1 MSLLLGVTK
10 FCPATIC
17 GGTFSLGSSSA
28 VVLVRVSLGGG
39 GFGVGVFDVGL
50 GFVLHSVKYALLAAI
65 FNAWLP
71 SGAAKTVAGVGNSL
85 GNMSCVEVLPSF
97 HQRVVWMLRTCV
109 AGFVL
114 VPFLHLLLRAP
125 GGRSRCGMVLVSVS
139 LA

>member
-39 GFGVGVFDVGL
+39 GFGVFDFGL
-50 GFVLHSVKYALLAAI
+50 GSVLHSVDYALLAAM

-71 SGAAKTVAGVGNSL
+71 SGAAKPVAGVGNSL
-85 GNMSCVEVLPSF
+85 GNMSCVEGLPSF

-125 GGRSRCGMVLVSVS
+125 GGNSRCGMVLVSVS
-139 LA
+139 LS